1 MKLIFYILVF
11 NILILVKVK
20 EKTEIRSNNRPKLR
34 RKKKVIIWKGDRPRR
49 AGGPIAHIQFHPINR
64 RRIIDVQERVDN
76 LVMVWRQNSQV
87 SAKGH
92 RF

>member
-20 EKTEIRSNNRPKLR
+20 DKTEIRSNNRPKLGK
-34 RKKKVIIWKGDRPRR
+34 KKKVIIWKGDRSRR
-49 AGGPIAHIQFHPINR
+49 AGGPRAHIQFHPINR
-64 RRIIDVQERVDN
+64 RRITDVPERVDN
-76 LVMVWRQNSQV
+76 LVMVWRQNSEV

-92 RF
+92 QF